1 MDEKTVRELDEYLG
15 EINNVRPLKPVP
27 SKILSLLKTQ
37 DIDIKKLAELIK
49 KDPSLTANILKYAN
63 SSFFGFRKKLTSIQ
77 QIISL
82 IGIKEIK
89 KLTLIYAVK
98 SKISKDLTVY
108 GISSSQL
115 WKHSISTA
123 TGAQFLARLKGIF
136 PSDNAFT
143 AGLLVDLGKIVLNV
157 FIIKYGLNL
166 FENIKDKNSFSLHKI
181 ERQLLGKT
189 HSEIAAI
196 LLDRWN
202 FAEDIVI
209 SINFHHYPSRAPK
222 YRELTSVI
230 HLSDLVS
237 TACLYDWNVNDY
249 EKTIDDFALK
259 TLDIKFND
267 LKELIDLMREEIE
280 NAEREY
286 I

>member
-1 MDEKTVRELDEYLG
+1 MDEKILKELDEYLD
-15 EINNVRPLKPVP
+15 EINNVPPLKPVP
-27 SKILSLLKTQ
+27 SKILSLLKNQ
-37 DIDIKKLAELIK
+37 NIDIKKLAGLIK

-63 SSFFGFRKKLTSIQ
+63 SSFFGFKQKVNSIQ

-82 IGIKEIK
+82 IGIREIK

-98 SKISKDLTVY
+98 SRISKDLTGY

-123 TGAQFLARLKGIF
+123 IGAQFLAQLKGIF

-143 AGLLVDLGKIVLNV
+143 AGILVDLGKIVLND
-157 FIIKYGLNL
+157 FIIKKGLNL

-181 ERQLLGKT
+181 EKELFGIT

-196 LLDRWN
+196 LLDRWD
-202 FAEDIVI
+202 FPEDIVI
-209 SINFHHYPSRAPK
+209 SINFHHSPSHAPK

-237 TACLYDWNVNDY
+237 TACLYDLDVNDY
-249 EKTIDDFALK
+249 EKTVDEFALK
-259 TLDIKFND
+259 TLKIKFYD

>member
-1 MDEKTVRELDEYLG
+1 MDEKILKELDEYLD
-15 EINNVRPLKPVP
+15 EINNVPPLKPVP
-27 SKILSLLKTQ
+27 SKILSLLKNQ
-37 DIDIKKLAELIK
+37 NIDIKKLAGLIK

-63 SSFFGFRKKLTSIQ
+63 SSFFGFKQKVNSIQ

-82 IGIKEIK
+82 IGIREIK

-98 SKISKDLTVY
+98 SRISKDLTGY

-123 TGAQFLARLKGIF
+123 IGAQFLAQLKGIF

-143 AGLLVDLGKIVLNV
+143 AGILVDLGKIVLND
-157 FIIKYGLNL
+157 FIIKKGLNL

-181 ERQLLGKT
+181 EKELLGIT

-196 LLDRWN
+196 LLDRWD
-202 FAEDIVI
+202 FPEDIVI
-209 SINFHHYPSRAPK
+209 SINFHHSPSHAPK

-237 TACLYDWNVNDY
+237 TACLYDLDVNDY
-249 EKTIDDFALK
+249 EKTVDEFALK
-259 TLDIKFND
+259 TLKIKFYD

>member
-1 MDEKTVRELDEYLG
+1 MDEKILKELDEYLD
-15 EINNVRPLKPVP
+15 EINNVPPLKPVP
-27 SKILSLLKTQ
+27 SKILSLLKNQ
-37 DIDIKKLAELIK
+37 NIDIKKLAGLIK

-63 SSFFGFRKKLTSIQ
+63 SSFFGFKQKVNSIQ
-77 QIISL
+77 QIVSL
-82 IGIKEIK
+82 IGIREIK

-98 SKISKDLTVY
+98 SRISKDLTGY

-123 TGAQFLARLKGIF
+123 IGAQFLAQLKGIF

-143 AGLLVDLGKIVLNV
+143 AGILVDLGKIVLND
-157 FIIKYGLNL
+157 FIIKKGLNL

-181 ERQLLGKT
+181 EKEFFGIT

-196 LLDRWN
+196 LLDRWD
-202 FAEDIVI
+202 FPEDIVI
-209 SINFHHYPSRAPK
+209 SINFHHSPSHAPK

-237 TACLYDWNVNDY
+237 TACLYDLDVNDY
-249 EKTIDDFALK
+249 EKTVDEFALK
-259 TLDIKFND
+259 TLKIKFYD